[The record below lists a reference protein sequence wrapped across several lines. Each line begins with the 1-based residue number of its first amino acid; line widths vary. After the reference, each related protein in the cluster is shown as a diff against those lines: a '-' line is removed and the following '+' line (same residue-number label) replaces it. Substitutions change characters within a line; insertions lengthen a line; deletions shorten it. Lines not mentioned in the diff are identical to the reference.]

1 MINME
6 LVQIQRT
13 IEKAIEEIGEM
24 AWDYPMEFDT
34 KKGVVVY
41 DGPGDI
47 GTKKGDKISEQQAVD
62 YALWFSLIVE
72 AMKKHSGKALRL
84 IKKSKVNEAMAQVEL
99 VVKQEA
105 LLGESE
111 TWAPILLELK
121 KFSD

>member
-1 MINME
+1 ME

-34 KKGVVVY
+34 KKGVVIY

-84 IKKSKVNEAMAQVEL
+84 IKKSKVKEALAQVEL

-111 TWAPILLELK
+111 TWTPILLELK
-121 KFSD
+121 KLSD